1 MLRVTQQARL
11 LICRPLAV
19 FTALFALSALAQNFE
34 TANRYLQ
41 ERSYS
46 RSCESFTALLKADP
60 TAGREAQAKKA
71 IACVKAGKGSY
82 DELRKMADEGEKDF
96 ARAVAMHAMWERGER
111 QFDVM
116 SPLLKQAITIEG
128 RQGEEAKGLL
138 QAAIIREMDNYSYE
152 TNRCDK
158 LADLGLSIGSSAEFS
173 SQVRLRRA
181 RTRLNN
187 GVKIAEAEAELRDV
201 GETKTEPADD
211 ALYILGERRENAN
224 KFVEALEIYDAIVKR
239 FNPQTSNMRSSAQSR
254 AEYIRRPQLS
264 VSVPTNELPGVQ
276 PIVQVSYRNV
286 KNAKWTL
293 KKVDPFAQASG
304 TWPTDPGTYGGA
316 TIKTWT
322 STLNVPSKHAPGST
336 QFDLDVTEPGAYS
349 IEVVADGENAHTWA
363 LISQHAIVTKTDRN
377 QVIVAVFDVETGVI
391 QPDADVALWIYDGN
405 NGHRRMDAKTGANG
419 VARFAVEKGQDSML
433 VWTKK
438 GTQLGWSSAGGSY
451 WSSYN
456 REHLAYVMTDRP
468 VYKPGETVGL
478 KLFLRSR
485 EGGPSTPI
493 SGRAARVRIYDPV
506 GKELINKS
514 LTTNS
519 FGTASFELPLD
530 KKPTL
535 GAYSMRVETDNEY
548 FNQPG
553 MSFRVEEYK
562 PPEYIVTVEALGNPK
577 PGDKVKFKVKA
588 AYYSGGAVA
597 NASGRAIVTVQPWNH
612 TFGAW
617 PDDPTDQQD
626 QYGYGSGDYDDDEY
640 SYRRGRRYYGG
651 YYGNLATHTLQ
662 FKTGADGTA
671 ELEAPGLDVN
681 QAAGYGGFNYQ
692 VQVLVT
698 DASRREIQG
707 SGSVKL
713 SKSDYFVDL
722 KTDHFLY
729 KPGERVAVRL
739 RAEDANGRPASAD
752 VVLRLMRIAENGQQ
766 SKVVETRTKIV
777 NGTGRAVL
785 DADAVGSV
793 RIEVMDGATD
803 GSAASIA
810 IASTDLWLTS
820 DTKPI
825 VPGPGFQ
832 LFVDRAPLKV
842 GDNLRVLVAGNRAG
856 GHALLTLESDVI
868 AAVQVVELKGRARF
882 VEFKLTSDVAPNG
895 WLYAMRYEDV
905 YVQARQLG
913 IRVRGSEVELGVSV
927 DLGRASA
934 EPGTPITAAINTSGG
949 TKGAAQETS
958 LTVVDESIFAIA
970 PERTDFLTFFGR
982 TQRQLRVSTNSS
994 SNMRSHRPRPV
1005 KQQVA
1010 ANDPKP
1016 DTTATKDAD
1025 KSPPAPPASE
1035 APAKSALDRDDA
1047 LSAGPAS
1054 RASAGMGG
1062 AREEKAKK
1070 ESAGEDE
1077 SERRQKKPEAS
1088 NTGANVDEPIKVR
1101 SDFSTSAGWF
1111 ASIAG
1116 KVGSPAQ
1123 QGFKLKDSLTSW
1135 KATATVV
1142 TEGPNIGQGANKIRT
1157 AKALMVRL
1165 QAPRFFVEGDEVV
1178 LSAVIESHLPKAT
1191 DIEVSISAPG
1201 FKELSPGKKTL
1212 KLEPEQV
1219 IRYDAKFKVVD
1230 LGDRVIR
1237 ATVKGGGTNDGM
1249 EWKLP
1254 AFVHGSA
1261 QRQFFAGRVKD
1272 AQSFEF
1278 QLPEK
1283 RKASLTKVELT
1294 LTPTLLATM
1303 FDALPYLAEY
1313 PYGCVEQT
1321 LSRFVPAAIARR
1333 AVKDLNAPNTR
1344 VPANL
1349 DDMVARGLQRLY
1361 DFQHSD
1367 GGWGWW
1373 QSDNTNL
1380 WMTAYVVSS
1389 LSLAKSAGL
1398 DVRAD
1403 VISRGRDFLKNN
1415 LGAGLNSP
1423 ETHAYMVYALAS
1435 TGGAPKAAVDTVFSR
1450 RTSLTPRARAQ
1461 LALSLQYMNDSRS
1474 RIAVENLD
1482 DIVKAASSP
1491 KALGGDGVGGR
1502 NDAAVGDANDAWST
1516 SAAIEATAFTLM
1528 AYVRHDLKSPLIAP
1542 LTDFLILRRN
1552 GGRWRNTRDTAFAV
1566 YALADLAR
1574 KENAAARSGLFVISV
1589 NGKEV
1594 KRVPYSKGGL
1604 DLTAPV
1610 VLTDAQLVTG
1620 KNVITVKHDGSGTGY
1635 YGALYDVFNM
1645 NDFIKGVG
1653 GDVKVKRTYTMLGKP
1668 SGDRPAPTSAEYGMP
1683 VESGVRVRVDVEI
1696 TANKAVEFVML
1707 EDLKPAGFEAVQLQS
1722 GPAVCNYACAHA
1734 ELRTDR
1740 VAMFLS
1746 AIPVG
1751 TTRLSYELRAEVPGR
1766 FAALPARFE
1775 AMYAPEIQATADEM
1789 RFEVR
1794 DAPEGQATK

>member
-1 MLRVTQQARL
+1 MFRVVTCAAL
-11 LICRPLAV
+11 L
-19 FTALFALSALAQNFE
+19 ALPAAAQNFE

-41 ERSYS
+41 EKSFS
-46 RSCESFTALLKADP
+46 RACDSFTALLKADP
-60 TAGREAQAKKA
+60 NADRETKAKKA

-82 DELRKMADEGEKDF
+82 DELRKLADEGEKDF
-96 ARAVAMHAMWERGER
+96 ARALSMHAMWERGER
-111 QFDVM
+111 GFDVM
-116 SPLLKQAITIEG
+116 SPLLKQATTIEG
-128 RQGEEAKGLL
+128 RQGDEARGLL
-138 QAAIIREMDNYSYE
+138 QSAIVREMDNYSYDM
-152 TNRCDK
+152 NRCDK
-158 LADLGLSIGSSAEFS
+158 LAELGLSIGGSAEFT

-187 GVKIAEAEAELRDV
+187 GSKINEAEAELRDI

-211 ALYILGERRENAN
+211 ALYTLAERRENAS
-224 KFVEALEIYDAIVKR
+224 KFVEALEIYDSIVKR
-239 FNPQTSNMRSSAQSR
+239 FSPQTSNMRSSAASR
-254 AEYIRRPQLS
+254 AEYIRKPQLS
-264 VSVPTNELPGVQ
+264 VYVNNNDLPGVQ
-276 PIVQVSYRNV
+276 PTVSVSFRNV

-293 KKVDPFAQASG
+293 RKIDPFAQASG
-304 TWPTDPGTYGGA
+304 TWPSDPADYASTP
-316 TIKTWT
+316 IKNWT
-322 STLNVPSKHAPGST
+322 STFNAPGKYAPGNTS
-336 QFDLDVTEPGAYS
+336 FDLEVSEPGAYA
-349 IEVVADGENAHTWA
+349 IDCAADGETAHTWA
-363 LISQHAIVTKTDRN
+363 LISQQVAIAKTDRN

-391 QPDADVALWIYDGN
+391 QPDADVTLWTYNSN
-405 NGHRRMDAKTGANG
+405 NGHRRFDGKTNATGIAK
-419 VARFAVEKGQDSML
+419 FQVERGEDSML

-438 GTQLGWSSAGGSY
+438 GAQLSFSNAGSSY
-451 WSSYN
+451 WSAWN
-456 REHLAYVMTDRP
+456 REHLGYVMTDRP
-468 VYKPGETVGL
+468 LYKPGETVGF
-478 KLFLRSR
+478 KVFLRTR
-485 EGGPSTPI
+485 EGGPSTPL
-493 SGRAARVRIYDPV
+493 SGRAARVRVYDPL
-506 GKELINKS
+506 GKELTNQSI
-514 LTTNS
+514 TTNA
-519 FGTASFELPLD
+519 FGSAHFTVALD
-530 KKPTL
+530 KKAAL
-535 GAYSMRVETDNEY
+535 GAYSMRIETDNEY

-597 NASGRAIVTVQPWNH
+597 NASGRAIVNVQPWNH
-612 TFGAW
+612 TFGPW
-617 PDDPTDQQD
+617 PDDPTDPND
-626 QYGYGSGDYDDDEY
+626 NNGYGYDDEEY
-640 SYRRGRRYYGG
+640 SYRGRRYYGG

-671 ELEAPGLDVN
+671 EVEAPGLDLN
-681 QAAGYGGFNYQ
+681 QYGAYQALNYQ

-707 SGSVKL
+707 TGSVKL
-713 SKSDYFVDL
+713 TKQDFFVDV

-729 KPGERVAVRL
+729 KPGERVSVQL
-739 RAEDANGRPASAD
+739 RAEDANGRPAAAD
-752 VVLRLMRIAENGQQ
+752 VVLRLLRIGENGQT
-766 SKVVETRTKIV
+766 SKITETRTKIV
-777 NGTGRAVL
+777 AGLGRAIL
-785 DADAVGSV
+785 DADAIGAV
-793 RIEVMDGATD
+793 RIEVVDGTVAPET
-803 GSAASIA
+803 AVALV
-810 IASTDLWLTS
+810 STDLWLTS

-842 GDNLRVLVAGNRAG
+842 GDSLRVLVAGQKAG
-856 GHALLTLESDVI
+856 GHALLTLEADALSQ
-868 AAVQVVELKGRARF
+868 VQVVELKGRARF
-882 VEFKLTSDVAPNG
+882 TEFKLTADVAPNG
-895 WLYAMRYEDV
+895 WLYAMRFEDLMM
-905 YVQARQLG
+905 QQRQLP
-913 IRVRGSEVELGVSV
+913 IRVRGSEVELGVKV

-934 EPGTPITAAINTSGG
+934 EPGTPVTAAIASSGG
-949 TKGAAQETS
+949 TAGMSTETS
-958 LTVVDESIFAIA
+958 LTVVDESLFAIA

-982 TQRQLRVSTNSS
+982 TQRQMRVTTYSS
-994 SNMRSHRPRPV
+994 YNTRSHRPRPAPKVAV
-1005 KQQVA
+1005 KEQPAQPKTISTTEDA
-1010 ANDPKP
+1010 NKAPRDMAPPAPAAEAQKASMDDLASAGPSRSAGGRGAASGDSDKRKDSSREEERRPAEKKPDTGKANDP
-1016 DTTATKDAD
+1016 
-1025 KSPPAPPASE
+1025 E
-1035 APAKSALDRDDA
+1035 
-1047 LSAGPAS
+1047 
-1054 RASAGMGG
+1054 
-1062 AREEKAKK
+1062 
-1070 ESAGEDE
+1070 
-1077 SERRQKKPEAS
+1077 
-1088 NTGANVDEPIKVR
+1088 EPIKVR
-1101 SDFSTSAGWF
+1101 ADFSTSAGWF
-1111 ASIAG
+1111 AALTG
-1116 KVGSPAQ
+1116 KLGSPTQ

-1135 KATATVV
+1135 KATATVL
-1142 TEGPNIGQGANKIRT
+1142 TEGPNLGQGSAQIRT

-1191 DIEVSISAPG
+1191 DIDVSITAPG
-1201 FKELSPGKKTL
+1201 FKELSPGKKL
-1212 KLEPEQV
+1212 VRVEPEQV
-1219 IRYDAKFKVVD
+1219 IRYDAKFKVVE
-1230 LGDRVIR
+1230 LGERVIR
-1237 ATVKGGGTNDGM
+1237 ATVRGGGTSDGM

-1272 AQSFEF
+1272 SQTFEF
-1278 QLPEK
+1278 ELPEK
-1283 RKASLTKVELT
+1283 RKASLTRVELN
-1294 LTPTLLATM
+1294 LSPTLLATM

-1333 AVKDLNAPNTR
+1333 AVKDLNAPTTR

-1349 DDMVARGLQRLY
+1349 DDMVTKGLQRLY
-1361 DFQHSD
+1361 DFQHGD

-1403 VISRGRDFLKNN
+1403 VISRGREYLKNN

-1450 RTSLTPRARAQ
+1450 RTSLSPRARAQ
-1461 LALSLQYMNDSRS
+1461 LALALQYMNDPRS
-1474 RIAVENLD
+1474 RVAVENLD
-1482 DIVKAASSP
+1482 DIVKAASSRP
-1491 KALGGDGVGGR
+1491 
-1502 NDAAVGDANDAWST
+1502 DAAVGDATDAWST

-1574 KENAAARSGLFVISV
+1574 KENAAAKSGLFVISV

-1610 VLTDAQLVTG
+1610 VLGDAALVPG
-1620 KNVITVKHDGSGTGY
+1620 KNVITVKHDGAGTGY

-1683 VESGVRVRVDVEI
+1683 VESGVRVRVDLEI

-1751 TTRLSYELRAEVPGR
+1751 TTKLSYELRAEVPGR

-1794 DAPEGQATK
+1794 DAPEGQAAK

>member
-1 MLRVTQQARL
+1 MRALCFVLDRGFLMLR
-11 LICRPLAV
+11 RPLAV
-19 FTALFALSALAQNFE
+19 FAALFALSSAAQNFE

-60 TAGREAQAKKA
+60 NAGREALAKKA

-82 DELRKMADEGEKDF
+82 DELRKLADEGEKDF

-116 SPLLKQAITIEG
+116 SPLLKQAISIDG

-138 QAAIIREMDNYSYE
+138 QAAILREMDNYSYE

-158 LADLGLSIGSSAEFS
+158 LAELGLSIGGNAEFS

-187 GVKIAEAEAELRDV
+187 GVKISEAEAELRDV
-201 GETKTEPADD
+201 GDTKTEPADD
-211 ALYILGERRENAN
+211 ALYILGERRENAA
-224 KFVEALEIYDAIVKR
+224 KYVEALEIYDAIVKR

-254 AEYIRRPQLS
+254 AEYIRKPQLS
-264 VSVPTNELPGVQ
+264 VSVPNNELPGVQ
-276 PIVQVSYRNV
+276 PVVQVSYRNV

-293 KKVDPFAQASG
+293 KKVDPFAQPNG
-304 TWPTDPGTYGGA
+304 TWPSDPENYGG
-316 TIKTWT
+316 TTVKTWT

-336 QFDLDVTEPGAYS
+336 QFDLDVSEPGAYS

-363 LISQHAIVTKTDRN
+363 LISQHAIIAKTDRN
-377 QVIVAVFDVETGVI
+377 QVIVAVFDVETGQI
-391 QPDADVALWIYDGN
+391 QPDADVALFIYDSN
-405 NGHRRMDAKTGANG
+405 NGHRRMDAKSGPNG
-419 VARFAVEKGQDSML
+419 VARFQIERGEDSML
-433 VWTKK
+433 VWTRK
-438 GTQLGWSSAGGSY
+438 GNQLGWSNAGGSY

-514 LTTNS
+514 LTTNA
-519 FGTASFELPLD
+519 FGTASFDLPLD

-562 PPEYIVTVEALGNPK
+562 PPEYIVTVEPLGNPK

-617 PDDPTDQQD
+617 PDDPTDDQD
-626 QYGYGSGDYDDDEY
+626 QNGYGDYDDEY

-671 ELEAPGLDVN
+671 EVEAPGLDVM
-681 QAAGYGGFNYQ
+681 QSAGYGGFNYQ

-752 VVLRLMRIAENGQQ
+752 VILRLMRLTENGQTA
-766 SKVVETRTKIV
+766 KVVETRTKIV
-777 NGTGRAVL
+777 NGVGRALL

-856 GHALLTLESDVI
+856 GHVLLTLESDVI

-882 VEFKLTSDVAPNG
+882 VEFKLTPEVAPNG
-895 WLYAMRYEDV
+895 WLHAMRYEDV
-905 YVQARQLG
+905 YMQARQLN
-913 IRVRGSEVELGVSV
+913 IRVRGSEVELGVAV

-934 EPGTPITAAINTSGG
+934 EPGTPITASINTTGG

-982 TQRQLRVSTNSS
+982 TQRQMRVSTNTSY
-994 SNMRSHRPRPV
+994 NMRSHRPRPV
-1005 KQQVA
+1005 KQQVVKT
-1010 ANDPKP
+1010 DPSP
-1016 DTTATKDAD
+1016 DTTTTKDLAAN

-1035 APAKSALDRDDA
+1035 APAKTALDRDDA

-1054 RASAGMGG
+1054 RASAGMG
-1062 AREEKAKK
+1062 AREEKSKK
-1070 ESAGEDE
+1070 EAAGDE
-1077 SERRQKKPEAS
+1077 SERRQKKPEPLEPGG
-1088 NTGANVDEPIKVR
+1088 TEEPIKVR

-1111 ASIAG
+1111 ASVAG
-1116 KVGSPAQ
+1116 KVGSPTQ
-1123 QGFKLKDSLTSW
+1123 QAFKLKDSLTSW

-1142 TEGPNIGQGANKIRT
+1142 TEGPNLGQGANKIRT

-1178 LSAVIESHLPKAT
+1178 LSAVIESHLPKAAEIDVT
-1191 DIEVSISAPG
+1191 ISAPG
-1201 FKELSPGKKTL
+1201 FKELSPGKKTI
-1212 KLEPEQV
+1212 KVEPEQV
-1219 IRYDAKFKVVD
+1219 LRYDAKFKVVD
-1230 LGDRVIR
+1230 LGERVIR
-1237 ATVKGGGTNDGM
+1237 ATVKGGGTSDGM

-1272 AQSFEF
+1272 SQRFEF
-1278 QLPEK
+1278 ELPEK
-1283 RKASLTKVELT
+1283 RKASLTRVELT

-1333 AVKDLNAPNTR
+1333 AVKDLNAPTTR

-1361 DFQHSD
+1361 DFQHGD

-1403 VISRGRDFLKNN
+1403 VISRGREFLKNN
-1415 LGAGLNSP
+1415 LGAGLNTP

-1450 RTSLTPRARAQ
+1450 RTSLSPRARAQ
-1461 LALSLQYMNDSRS
+1461 LALSLQYMNDPRS
-1474 RIAVENLD
+1474 RVAVENLD
-1482 DIVKAASSP
+1482 DIVKAASSRP
-1491 KALGGDGVGGR
+1491 
-1502 NDAAVGDANDAWST
+1502 DAAVGDANDVWST

-1574 KENAAARSGLFVISV
+1574 KENAASKSGLFVISV

-1594 KRVPYSKGGL
+1594 KRVPYAKGGL

-1620 KNVITVKHDGSGTGY
+1620 KNVITVKHDGAGTGY

-1645 NDFIKGVG
+1645 NDFIRGVG
-1653 GDVKVKRTYTMLGKP
+1653 GDVKVKRTYTVLGKP

-1751 TTRLSYELRAEVPGR
+1751 TTKLSYELRAEVPGR

-1794 DAPEGQATK
+1794 DPPEGQASK